1 MFIHSKILF
10 YLMKKSNEAFKVE
23 KPFTAKRENKTNPMN
38 PMNPMRENE
47 T

>member
-1 MFIHSKILF
+1 
-10 YLMKKSNEAFKVE
+10 MKKSNEAFKVE
-23 KPFTAKRENKTNPMN
+23 KPFTSKRENETNPMN